1 MHETSTGPSIKDVRT
16 FLVCP
21 GQWNYIFR
29 TPLRRPRPILSKP
42 TPDEQEVKFT
52 DSKGN
57 IRVGIITGT
66 SVSSSVSTS
75 TSENDQIDQERL
87 LSGLNPAEL
96 LKHRLKLYS
105 QRRRYY

>member
-1 MHETSTGPSIKDVRT
+1 M
-16 FLVCP
+16 
-21 GQWNYIFR
+21 
-29 TPLRRPRPILSKP
+29 SKP

-57 IRVGIITGT
+57 VRVGIITGT